1 MPCWTQECFC
11 MIDAWMLSVICGYVT
26 SVYLLLN
33 YWENSYFR
41 LVKTSVNRLCAG
53 NLLQI
58 IFQNRTLVL
67 LFSEICMPAKCH
79 IIFPAPF
86 LLSWMR
92 HSPYLPQWRLCF
104 CLQHSAQT
112 LWWSEWKMLS
122 WQIFLLRLPVYGGC
136 CWAFTE
142 SIWINPLSF
151 PSAGSH
157 ACVSPI
163 ALLEKL
169 LWYYV

>member
-1 MPCWTQECFC
+1 MSQLVLSRRRLLTENYDFYSWESWFCSILLDNTRALHGKNPQRRTVKLSCHYWPLRTKKILCLRVPCWTQEWFC
-11 MIDAWMLSVICGYVT
+11 MIDAWMLSVISGCVT

-41 LVKTSVNRLCAG
+41 LAKASVNRLCAG

-58 IFQNRTLVL
+58 IFQNRILVL

-86 LLSWMR
+86 LLSWMK

-104 CLQHSAQT
+104 CL
-112 LWWSEWKMLS
+112 
-122 WQIFLLRLPVYGGC
+122 
-136 CWAFTE
+136 
-142 SIWINPLSF
+142 
-151 PSAGSH
+151 
-157 ACVSPI
+157 
-163 ALLEKL
+163 
-169 LWYYV
+169 